1 MSRLFFI
8 ILLCLPAICAHAQGR
23 EVQLKPGAVSYSP
36 TSFYISDVV
45 DDRTDKTVGLL
56 KNGSKKDMITL
67 HGGAAAVVKQ
77 LCAVPHRKDA
87 QPVVLHIAA
96 LNYSLALHDS
106 AWHGTSEVTFAFY
119 AADRKVID
127 YTSKGEV
134 QITKPTDY
142 VEKFL
147 REELKKDLKKFD
159 AWWPQHKNNIPTNDA
174 VKVDVTIGKTTDKP
188 NIIVYSRQRQLQ
200 ISDFKGPVRN
210 GVPEKAETASGMVY
224 YSYGKTE
231 NGQVVLYITIIPTFD
246 MSKSWF
252 NENGNSLVLLAHE
265 QTHFTITAIKV
276 CELVQAIRT
285 AHLTQENYEA
295 KLQEL
300 QKQSSDASVAEQAAY
315 DAETNHGTIEAK
327 QHEWEQRIGE
337 KIKKVGCY

>member
-1 MSRLFFI
+1 
-8 ILLCLPAICAHAQGR
+8 
-23 EVQLKPGAVSYSP
+23 
-36 TSFYISDVV
+36 
-45 DDRTDKTVGLL
+45 
-56 KNGSKKDMITL
+56 
-67 HGGAAAVVKQ
+67 
-77 LCAVPHRKDA
+77 
-87 QPVVLHIAA
+87 
-96 LNYSLALHDS
+96 
-106 AWHGTSEVTFAFY
+106 
-119 AADRKVID
+119 
-127 YTSKGEV
+127 
-134 QITKPTDY
+134 
-142 VEKFL
+142 
-147 REELKKDLKKFD
+147 
-159 AWWPQHKNNIPTNDA
+159 
-174 VKVDVTIGKTTDKP
+174 
-188 NIIVYSRQRQLQ
+188 
-200 ISDFKGPVRN
+200 
-210 GVPEKAETASGMVY
+210 MVY

-231 NGQVVLYITIIPTFD
+231 NGQVVLYITITPTFD

-337 KIKKVGCY
+337 EIKKVGCY